1 MSGFKRR
8 RLIQSALAAAVL
20 GASGLAAGTA
30 RAGGTLRAA
39 LGGAHRSDN
48 WDARNHADFFMVA
61 AAQGAVFDTLTE
73 VAADGSLRGELATGW
88 DASADA
94 RVWTVTLREGVRF
107 HNGKPFSAEDVIAS
121 LRLHLDPRAGSG
133 ARPLVAS
140 IAQMERLSDHRIRFT
155 LSAGNADFPYLL
167 ADYHLLIYPAGQI
180 DEAMA
185 KGIGT
190 GLYRVEHFDPGV
202 RFLGKRVAGHY
213 KDGQA
218 GWFDEIEF
226 IAMNDGAARVSA
238 LRAGRVDAINRV
250 APQRAARLRAAPG
263 LRLQDVPGNQYYG
276 FAMQT
281 GAAPFDAVQIRQALK
296 HAIDRHE
303 MVDRLLLGHGRVGA
317 DSPLGP
323 ANQYVADLTPP
334 PYDPDRARYHL
345 RQAGLSSL
353 TLPLSVSE
361 GAFEGAPDA
370 AELFRDSARAAGIS
384 LEIVPEQAEG
394 YWTRVWRKTPFCA
407 CAWSGRVTED
417 WMFSTALQHGAPWND
432 TQWGL
437 EQSPRFQ
444 ALLGEARSELDSAKR
459 RALYGEMQQIL
470 RDEGGL
476 LIPVFANH
484 LQAVS
489 DRIATPATLGNLWQ
503 MDNARFAERWWR
515 A

>member
-20 GASGLAAGTA
+20 GASGLSAAPA
-30 RAGGTLRAA
+30 RSGGTLRAG
-39 LGGAHRSDN
+39 LGGAHRSDS
-48 WDARNHADFFMVA
+48 WDSRTHSDVFMVA

-94 RVWTVTLREGVRF
+94 RIWTVTLREGVSF
-107 HNGKPFSAEDVIAS
+107 HNGKPFTAEDVIAS
-121 LRLHLDPRAGSG
+121 LRLHLDPNAASG

-140 IAQMERLSDHRIRFT
+140 IAAMDRLSDHRIRFT
-155 LSAGNADFPYLL
+155 LAEGNADFPYLL

-180 DEAMA
+180 AEAMA
-185 KGIGT
+185 RGIGT
-190 GLYRVEHFDPGV
+190 GLYRVEHFEPGV
-202 RFLGKRVAGHY
+202 RFLGRRVAGHY

-218 GWFDEIEF
+218 GWFDELHF
-226 IAMNDGAARVSA
+226 TAMNDGAARVAA
-238 LRAGRVDAINRV
+238 LRGGQVDAINSV
-250 APQRAARLRAAPG
+250 APQRVARLRAEPS
-263 LRLQDVPGNQYYG
+263 LRLQEIAGNRYYG

-281 GAAPFDAVQIRQALK
+281 GASPYDALHVRKAMK
-296 HAIDRHE
+296 HAIDRQALLDE
-303 MVDRLLLGHGRVGA
+303 VLLGHGRLGA
-317 DSPLGP
+317 DSPIGP
-323 ANQYVADLTPP
+323 ANQYDAALAPV
-334 PYDPDRARYHL
+334 PYDPDRARFHL
-345 RQAGLSSL
+345 RQAGLSQL

-361 GAFEGAPDA
+361 AAFDGAPAA
-370 AELFRDSARAAGIS
+370 AERFRSSAAAAGIT
-384 LEIVPEQAEG
+384 LDVIHERPEG
-394 YWTRVWRKTPFCA
+394 YWSEVWRNRPLCA

-432 TQWGL
+432 TQWGMA
-437 EQSPRFQ
+437 QSPRFQ
-444 ALLGEARSELDSAKR
+444 TLLTEARSELDSARR

-476 LIPVFANH
+476 LVPVFANH

-489 DRIATPATLGNLWQ
+489 DRIAAPATIGNLWS